1 MIELDPDDPP
11 QAAPAPALPVKVI
24 TLKPRSVGASTA
36 AAYAVNRKANEP
48 VQAEPTPQEIAEAF
62 PEEGAAPG
70 PAHGRNGAGDA
81 TNTYE
86 ELALVSCCLSDLE
99 GLHWP
104 MARHLPVEAFRDPD
118 ARACWRAMQEGAV
131 YRGHERAFSVAAGMG
146 EDSLSRLRDMAGLGT
161 SFTAF
166 LRSVGDR
173 WRAAEYQRIALEM
186 ATRPDTAPAVLAS
199 RLNALTPP
207 GKEQNTY
214 TVWQPAEFRKW
225 QAPLDVNV
233 MGGGYLRKRQLTTLI
248 GPPGVGKSR
257 LSLWMGVSH
266 ICSRPFFGLDM
277 QNGPA
282 KWLYFGNEND
292 PLRQKTDLEWFYRN
306 LTAPEQA
313 LVDAN
318 LFLHVIDQPADGII
332 TLADPEAFQR
342 LNATLRKVRPGVVV
356 FDPWGNMI
364 EGNENDNEEVRRTLK
379 ALLRAVSANCPDAA
393 ILVIHHARTG
403 KATAIEAGNNYS
415 GGSLGRGS
423 KALVSAA
430 RCELALWPGHSED
443 SSRLVLTC
451 EKVNNVEKFE
461 PVGII
466 FDNGSYRPDPDFS
479 VESWRDDI
487 EGVRGGKTLTI
498 HDVVNLVRGGK
509 MKTMEIVEA
518 AIEQFGVSKRTV
530 MTRLQDACEK
540 DYLQK
545 TVPSGSYTL
554 GRKRLNLD

>member
-11 QAAPAPALPVKVI
+11 LAAPAPALPVKVVV
-24 TLKPRSVGASTA
+24 KVP
-36 AAYAVNRKANEP
+36 
-48 VQAEPTPQEIAEAF
+48 QEPTPQEIAEAF
-62 PEEGAAPG
+62 PEEGAVHVPA
-70 PAHGRNGAGDA
+70 AHGRNGAGDA
-81 TNTYE
+81 ANTYE

-104 MARHLPVEAFRDPD
+104 MARHLPVEAFRDPE

-131 YRGHERAFSVAAGMG
+131 YRGSEGAFAAAAGLG
-146 EDSLSRLRDMAGLGT
+146 LDRLSRLRDMAGIGLSFT
-161 SFTAF
+161 SF
-166 LRSVGDR
+166 LRTVGDR
-173 WRAAEYQRIALEM
+173 WRTEEYRRIAHQM
-186 ATRPDTAPAVLAS
+186 ATRPDIEPGVLAAK
-199 RLNALTPP
+199 LLALQPP
-207 GKEQNTY
+207 GKETNSY
-214 TVWQPAEFRKW
+214 TVWQPAAFREW
-225 QAPLDVNV
+225 QAPVNINV

-266 ICSRPFFGLDM
+266 ICSRRFFGLDM

-313 LVDAN
+313 LVDQN

-342 LNATLRKVRPGVVV
+342 LNATLKKIQPDVVV

-403 KATAIEAGNNYS
+403 KSTAIEAGNNYS

-461 PVGII
+461 AKGII
-466 FDNGSYRPDPDFS
+466 FDNGAYREDPDFS

-498 HDVVNLVRGGK
+498 REVVEAVRSGK
-509 MKTMEIVEA
+509 MRSKDISDALMEEY
-518 AIEQFGVSKRTV
+518 GVARSTV
-530 MTRLQDACEK
+530 MLRLKDACEK
-540 DYLQK
+540 GYLVK
-545 TVPSGSYTL
+545 TQPAGSYTL
-554 GRKRLNLD
+554 GGKQISG